1 MDRIAARI
9 LKPIAFAA
17 LTFGASYYLFHS
29 AFISLILSLVPLLLG
44 WLGVFEAFSY
54 TIAAALFIAAIVWCV
69 VPVDMK
75 NLVELQTQA
84 AVKEFTAAMP
94 TPTKPD

>member
-1 MDRIAARI
+1 MDRIAVRV

-29 AFISLILSLVPLLLG
+29 AFISLILSLAPLLLG
-44 WLGVFEAFSY
+44 WLGVLETFSY
-54 TIAAALFIAAIVWCV
+54 TIAAALFIAAVVWSV

-75 NLVELQTQA
+75 NLVALQTEA
-84 AVKEFTAAMP
+84 AVKEFSTTMP
-94 TPTKPD
+94 TPKKPD